1 MKNLFLLVIFLVFY
15 NKAYCD
21 NLNYNFLVASPQMSD
36 TRFKESIVLLF
47 HHNKFGA
54 SGLVINKEQKKIST
68 KELFN
73 STNILLPEDFVNKQ
87 LTIFWGGPINTHHLF
102 FIHSPE
108 YKNNNSIISNESFVV
123 TRSSDVLY
131 DIVKNKGPKNF
142 IIIRGFSIWSPHQL
156 DEELSRGSWD
166 KKVNYYLSIFDNDKN
181 MWQILVNSQGA

>member
-1 MKNLFLLVIFLVFY
+1 MNKDFSYFIE
-15 NKAYCD
+15 NKALFGSYPLH
-21 NLNYNFLVASPQMSD
+21 LNQ
-36 TRFKESIVLLF
+36 
-47 HHNKFGA
+47 
-54 SGLVINKEQKKIST
+54 
-68 KELFN
+68 ELE
-73 STNILLPEDFVNKQ
+73 LKGVKYYVDLVNKQ
-87 LTIFWGGPINTHHLF
+87 LTIFWGGSINTHHLF

-142 IIIRGFSIWSPHQL
+142 IIIRGLSIWSPHQL
-156 DEELSRGSWD
+156 DEELSSGSWD

>member
-21 NLNYNFLVASPQMSD
+21 NLNDNFLIASPQMLDS
-36 TRFKESIVLLF
+36 RFKESIVLLF
-47 HHNKFGA
+47 NHNTFGA
-54 SGLVINKEQKKIST
+54 SGLVINKEQEKIST

-73 STNILLPEDFVNKQ
+73 STNILLPEGFVNKQ

-108 YKNNNSIISNESFVV
+108 YKNDNSIISNESFIVS
-123 TRSSDVLY
+123 RSSDILY
-131 DIVKNKGPKNF
+131 DIAKNKGPKNF
-142 IIIRGFSIWSPHQL
+142 IIIRGISVWSPNQL
-156 DEELSRGSWD
+156 DEELIRGSWD